1 MSQAQMRRLEEK
13 VALVVGGGSDG
24 PPAPGE
30 DLPIGNGRA
39 AALAVGRE
47 GAAVAVADRDLAAAT
62 ATAEQIR
69 AEGGRAE
76 AIECDVLSPEQC
88 EAAVESTVSAFGS
101 LDLLIDNVGIADLGG
116 VTETS
121 VEEFDRI
128 QAVNVRGHFLAI
140 RFALPK
146 MVEAGGG
153 AIVTISSLNAL
164 VSGAGVAYETSKA
177 ALLGLTRQVAVT
189 AAPKGVRANVVIP
202 GVIDSTM
209 LRRFVGDQQID
220 FTSGIPWGRMGTPWD
235 VAKAVVFLLSDEA
248 DYITGTQLVV
258 DGGMSARM

>member
-1 MSQAQMRRLEEK
+1 MSQAQMRRLEGK
-13 VALVVGGGSDG
+13 AALVVGGGSDG

-69 AEGGRAE
+69 AEGGTAE
-76 AIECDVLSPEQC
+76 PVECDVLVPDQV
-88 EAAVESTVSAFGS
+88 EAAVATTASAFGS

-121 VEEFDRI
+121 IEEFDQI

-146 MVEAGGG
+146 LAEGGG

-209 LRRFVGDQQID
+209 LRRFVGDQVID
-220 FTSGIPWGRMGTPWD
+220 FTSGIPAGRMGTPWD